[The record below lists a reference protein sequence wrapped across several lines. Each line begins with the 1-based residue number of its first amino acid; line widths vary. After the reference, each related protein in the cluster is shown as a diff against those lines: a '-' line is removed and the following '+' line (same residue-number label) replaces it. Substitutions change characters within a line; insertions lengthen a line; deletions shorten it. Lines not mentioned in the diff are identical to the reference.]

1 MHSSYIFAFSMVPRR
16 RAWQVAILEQV
27 KVGNKEP
34 FELPWQMS
42 WGQKDVF
49 DIDLQAMVQT
59 NTRNRSQRAIRPVSE
74 IVGFG
79 SQPAAI

>member
-1 MHSSYIFAFSMVPRR
+1 MFAFSMVPRR
-16 RAWQVAILEQV
+16 REWQEAILEQV

-42 WGQKDVF
+42 WGTQALF
-49 DIDLQAMVQT
+49 DFDLQAMVQT
-59 NTRNRSQRAIRPVSE
+59 NTRNGSQRAIRPVSE

>member
-1 MHSSYIFAFSMVPRR
+1 MFAFSMAPRR
-16 RAWQVAILEQV
+16 REWQEAILEQV

-42 WGQKDVF
+42 WGRQTLF

-59 NTRNRSQRAIRPVSE
+59 NTRNWSQRAIRPVSE